1 MADVPALT
9 LADLTEAKVAGTGAF
24 DVLMRAMTGHLEVEF
39 KMNRLRGADYANV
52 YLNALTPI
60 LQNAVVF
67 LLQKDEAAN
76 KANLVAAQ
84 IELTLAQ
91 KDLVK
96 KEIEAQVLQQDL
108 IQAQI
113 DKIRREIISADVA
126 DAQAVAQTQVITAQK
141 ANVEAQT
148 LLSGS
153 QKLQVEAETLQLAVQ
168 KENVEAQ
175 TANVIAKTGQVAT
188 ETAQM
193 LAQTAQ
199 ITAQKEN
206 ITAQTLN
213 ETKRG
218 QLLDQQV
225 LDATKQVDKTVAETN
240 QIQAQECLLK
250 AQYDLTVVNKLQA
263 TAQTSLIQQKQA
275 TERAQ
280 TVETGVD
287 ENSVIGRQKALY
299 LAQSDGFKRDSEQKA
314 AKLLV
319 DSWSVRRTTDAAT
332 VADATNMLNDATIGR
347 AVTKLLT
354 GVNA

>member
-52 YLNALTPI
+52 YLNALTPV

-91 KDLVK
+91 KDLVE

-153 QKLQVEAETLQLAVQ
+153 QKLQVEAETLQLAV
-168 KENVEAQ
+168 
-175 TANVIAKTGQVAT
+175 
-188 ETAQM
+188 
-193 LAQTAQ
+193 
-199 ITAQKEN
+199 QKEN